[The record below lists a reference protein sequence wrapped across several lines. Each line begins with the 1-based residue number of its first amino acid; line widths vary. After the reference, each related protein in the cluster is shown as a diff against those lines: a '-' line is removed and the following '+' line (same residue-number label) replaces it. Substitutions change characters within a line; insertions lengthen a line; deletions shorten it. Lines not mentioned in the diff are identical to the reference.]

1 MSTMMPFL
9 SKLLQKESMRNAF
22 VKDAEQL
29 LDKHDLTPE
38 DKKILMQIAKSAK
51 KKATNVKDAKGARSK
66 NRDRLL
72 GHLSKEL
79 SSHLGAGGSF
89 DPHW

>member
-22 VKDAEQL
+22 IKDAEQL
-29 LDKHDLTPE
+29 LGKHDLTPE

-51 KKATNVKDAKGARSK
+51 KVTNGKDAKGTRSK

-72 GHLSKEL
+72 SVISKEM
-79 SSHLGAGGSF
+79 SSHLGAGGPF